1 MSLKKFEILEMI
13 AKGGMAEVYRAKT
26 TGFSGFQKE
35 VCVKKIL
42 PHLTED
48 ESFVTMFINEA
59 KLAATLNYANIVQ
72 VHDLCVSAGG
82 EYFIV
87 MEYVN
92 GKDLSDVIRAAQL
105 AGREIP
111 PEIAVYICREISKG
125 LYYAHNQTDPGGANL
140 NIIHRDIS
148 PHNVL
153 VSFMGEVKITDF
165 GIAKASSI
173 ANKTAV
179 GILKGKYGYMS
190 PEQAR
195 GQPLDH
201 RSDIFNT
208 GIVLYELLVGERCFA
223 GSSDFS
229 TLNLM
234 RNAEVTPPTKIVT
247 AVPAEVEAM
256 VLKAL
261 SKERK
266 DRFQDALEFEAALG
280 AWGKD
285 NGAATATELAKF
297 VRELFAEAEE
307 RENGSSTGVLAL
319 SSVVGPPPTAD
330 EPAAQH
336 EVAPPTPPAAA
347 KAPSVNEDPGKEALE
362 RAKRRATRARSRTP
376 DAAEVT
382 PAVQVTP
389 AEVSVTPA
397 AASKPAEISKAKV
410 EPAAKTPEP
419 KAPEP
424 PPPEP
429 AKKVEPAPDKA
440 AAAPEAKKTRQP
452 ARLKGAATPPKSGA
466 ANAKAAAK
474 AEAAKNKRPVGR
486 KNLRPGLT
494 QLQKMP
500 GSSWRSWAI
509 GGAVILVALIA
520 GAVVG
525 TYRGEQVS
533 RQTTFRAMEVA
544 NREGGGLRT
553 VTVFITSTPPG
564 ATVRFDSRELS
575 EKTPVAVERD
585 RDQQT
590 HQIILSLDGYKK
602 SVSSLKYTQAPI
614 TPFSAKL
621 EGDPGRLEVSSQ
633 PSELPVFLDGERIG
647 ETPLYTEVPS
657 GKHLLEI
664 GGGSRAKIR
673 EDIEV
678 TVGKKTKISR
688 KVPSAE
694 AMAKVRID
702 SEPKARILVNGQ
714 PTGQFTGGDAL
725 PLPPGI
731 DHRVSLEYGGAKA
744 LSKTLR
750 INLKN
755 GEDRAVFVDLTSS

>member
-266 DRFQDALEFEAALG
+266 DRFQDALEFESALG
-280 AWGKD
+280 AWAKD
-285 NGAATATELAKF
+285 HGAATATELARF
-297 VRELFAEAEE
+297 VRELFAQAEE

-319 SSVVGPPPTAD
+319 SSVVGPPPSAAQPSAQHQVAAPAT
-330 EPAAQH
+330 PAAS
-336 EVAPPTPPAAA
+336 PKP
-347 KAPSVNEDPGKEALE
+347 PSVNDDPGKEALE
-362 RAKRRATRARSRTP
+362 RAKRRATKARSR
-376 DAAEVT
+376 AAE
-382 PAVQVTP
+382 PAEAPRVAEARPV
-389 AEVSVTPA
+389 EVSVTPA
-397 AASKPAEISKAKV
+397 AAPQAPEVSRTKTPPA
-410 EPAAKTPEP
+410 EPAAASEPAKATPVEKP
-419 KAPEP
+419 APA
-424 PPPEP
+424 PEP
-429 AKKVEPAPDKA
+429 AKA
-440 AAAPEAKKTRQP
+440 AEAAPAEKPTRKP
-452 ARLKGAATPPKSGA
+452 ARLKGAAEAPPP
-466 ANAKAAAK
+466 KAAAK
-474 AEAAKNKRPVGR
+474 AKDKAASNKRPVGR

-500 GSSWRSWAI
+500 GSGWRTWAV
-509 GGAVILVALIA
+509 GAAVVTVALIA
-520 GAVVG
+520 GVVVG
-525 TYRGEQVS
+525 TYRGAQVS
-533 RQTTFRAMEVA
+533 RQTTFRTMEVA
-544 NREGGGLRT
+544 NREGGGLST
-553 VTVFITSTPPG
+553 VTAFIISDPPG

-585 RDQQT
+585 HDQET
-590 HQIILSLDGYKK
+590 HQIILSLEGYKK
-602 SVSSLKYTQAPI
+602 SVLSLKYTKSPI
-614 TPFSAKL
+614 TIFNAKL

-633 PSELPVFLDGERIG
+633 PSELPVFLDGKRLG
-647 ETPLYTEVPS
+647 ETPLYTEVPG
-657 GKHLLEI
+657 GKHVLEI
-664 GGGSRAKIR
+664 GGGDRAKLR
-673 EDIEV
+673 EEIEV

-694 AMAKVRID
+694 AMAQVRID

-714 PTGQFTGGDAL
+714 PTGHITGDGPL
-725 PLPPGI
+725 PLAPGV
-731 DHRVSLEYGGAKA
+731 DHRVSLEYGGAQPRTKV
-744 LSKTLR
+744 LR
-750 INLKN
+750 IHLNK
-755 GEDRAVFVDLTSS
+755 GENRAVYVDLTAS

>member
-13 AKGGMAEVYRAKT
+13 AKGGMAEVYLAKT
-26 TGFSGFQKE
+26 TGFSGFEKE

-48 ESFVTMFINEA
+48 ESFVTMFVNEA

-72 VHDLCVSAGG
+72 VHDLCVSASG

-111 PEIAVYICREISKG
+111 PDIAVYIAREVCKG
-125 LYYAHNQTDPGGANL
+125 LYYAHNRTDSGGANL

-234 RNAEVTPPTKIVT
+234 RNAEVTPPTKIVGSI
-247 AVPAEVEAM
+247 PKELEAL
-256 VLKAL
+256 VLKTLA
-261 SKERK
+261 KDKK
-266 DRFQDALEFEAALG
+266 DRFQDALELEGALG
-280 AWGKD
+280 GWAKSSGH
-285 NGAATATELAKF
+285 AATATELSRF
-297 VRELFAEAEE
+297 MRELFAQAEE
-307 RENGSSTGVLAL
+307 REKGGATGVLSL
-319 SSVVGPPPTAD
+319 SSVVGPPPTS
-330 EPAAQH
+330 EKESAQH
-336 EVAPPTPPAAA
+336 AVSAPAP
-347 KAPSVNEDPGKEALE
+347 KAPSVKSEPGKEALE
-362 RAKRRATRARSRTP
+362 RAKRRATKARSKV
-376 DAAEVT
+376 AE
-382 PAVQVTP
+382 PSERP

-397 AASKPAEISKAKV
+397 QPVAPPPKKA
-410 EPAAKTPEP
+410 PEP
-419 KAPEP
+419 KAEAK
-424 PPPEP
+424 PEP
-429 AKKVEPAPDKA
+429 AKAPEPEPEKK
-440 AAAPEAKKTRQP
+440 PEAKAEAKPAEAAKKRAP
-452 ARLKGAATPPKSGA
+452 ARLKP
-466 ANAKAAAK
+466 K
-474 AEAAKNKRPVGR
+474 AEPDKPKKKGKLGASDGPKRPVGR
-486 KNLRPGLT
+486 KHLRPGLT
-494 QLQKMP
+494 QIQKMQGP
-500 GSSWRSWAI
+500 SLRGWIVAGI
-509 GGAVILVALIA
+509 VVLVALAA
-520 GAVVG
+520 GAIVG
-525 TYRGEQVS
+525 TMRGEQVS
-533 RQTTFRAMEVA
+533 RQTTFRAMETA
-544 NREGGGLRT
+544 NREGGRLAT
-553 VTVFITSTPPG
+553 VTVFIDSEPPG

-585 RDQQT
+585 RDEEN
-590 HQIILSLDGYKK
+590 HQVILSLEGFKK
-602 SVSSLKYTQAPI
+602 SVRSLKYDRGPI
-614 TPFSAKL
+614 TLFDATL

-633 PSELPVFLDGERIG
+633 PSEQPVFLDGERIG
-647 ETPLYTEVPS
+647 ETPLFREVPQ
-657 GKHLLEI
+657 GEHLLAI
-664 GGGSRAKIR
+664 GGGDRAKL
-673 EDIEV
+673 EEKIEV
-678 TVGKKTKISR
+678 RVGKKTKISR
-688 KVPSAE
+688 KIPSAD
-694 AMAKVRID
+694 AMAQVAID
-702 SEPKARILVNGQ
+702 SEPKARIYVNGQ
-714 PTGQFTGGDAL
+714 ATGRFTGDGAL

-731 DHRVSLEYGGAKA
+731 DHDVALEYGGGGK
-744 LSKTLR
+744 KKHLR
-750 INLKN
+750 INLRR
-755 GEDRAVFVDLTSS
+755 GETRALFVDLTSS